1 MKRNKSIAKATD
13 NGVTFIFSTDDVDRD
28 GDRVLQDWKLAD
40 FKKNPIALAFHK
52 HDQPIGVWKNIRVEA
67 GKLMGDLQL
76 AARGTSDFIDSLHA
90 LVEQGILKAVSV
102 GFSSQKY
109 EPNDFGGYDLSKNQL
124 YECSLVSVPAN
135 QNALRKAFDFLPDGE
150 LDAICSVPGNC
161 PSNPSNGLSTTKR
174 VSDGSTSIKK
184 TNKKGSTM
192 TIAER
197 IKLLQDQLVAAKDGL
212 TDLTQAEE
220 LDNDSIEAATETIKE
235 LEASLA
241 TFEKAEAAL
250 AVKTTPAVET
260 PAAQKDH
267 GKSVTSVKHARE
279 KGQLATMAFTAIA
292 KAHVLNSNAEVVA
305 KSMYGDNE
313 ELNLMVKAATS
324 PADTTTSTWAAE
336 IVQAGYGE
344 FMDLLM
350 PETVYGRV
358 PGLSLDFGDK
368 GSIIVPS
375 WATTRDISGAFVA
388 EGAPIPVKEG
398 VFASKTLTP
407 KKMAVITTFT
417 REILTKSTPAIE
429 ALLRNAIVQDT
440 AAAID
445 AAFLDSTAASTI
457 RPAGIQNAT
466 ATGAANINAS
476 GGATVALILADV
488 QGVMTRTSASQLGQ
502 NGVWLM
508 NPARVFGLSTKQ
520 LTTGQFAFPDVAN
533 GTFMGYPIVMSTTVP
548 TGVVAFIDS
557 NTMVKATDIMPE
569 FEVSNQATLV
579 MADPADAI
587 SDGGAAAAGVT
598 ENPVRS
604 LYQTDTMALRLV
616 LGLDWSIAR
625 ANGVQVLTSVAW

>member
-1 MKRNKSIAKATD
+1 MKRKLISKATD
-13 NGVTFIFSTDDVDRD
+13 NGISFIFSTEDVDRD
-28 GDRVLQDWKLAD
+28 GDRVIQDWKLAD

-52 HDQPIGVWKNIRVEA
+52 HDQPIGVWENIRVDA
-67 GKLMGDLQL
+67 GKLMGDLKL
-76 AARGTSDFIDSLHA
+76 AARGTSDFIDSLHG

-124 YECSLVSVPAN
+124 FECSLVSVPAN

-150 LDAICSVPGNC
+150 LDAICSVSGNC
-161 PSNPSNGLSTTKR
+161 PSNSSDGRSTTKR
-174 VSDGSTSIKK
+174 VSDSSTSIKK
-184 TNKKGSTM
+184 QTKKGSTM

-197 IKLLQDQLVAAKDGL
+197 IKSLQEQIVAAKDGL
-212 TDLTQAEE
+212 TELTQAED
-220 LDNDSIEAATETIKE
+220 LDNEAIEAGAETIKE
-235 LEASLA
+235 LEASLL

-250 AVKTTPAVET
+250 AVKSTPAIET
-260 PAAQKDH
+260 PAANTDK
-267 GKSVTSVKHARE
+267 KIITSVKKARE
-279 KGQLATMAFTAIA
+279 KGHLATMAFTAVA
-292 KAHVLNSNAEVVA
+292 KAHALNANPEVVA
-305 KSMYGDNE
+305 KSMYNNDE
-313 ELNLMVKAATS
+313 EVGMMVKAITS

-336 IVQAGYGE
+336 LVQAGYGE

-350 PETVYGRV
+350 PATVYGRV
-358 PGLSLDFGDK
+358 PGLALDFGDK
-368 GSIIVPS
+368 ASIIVPA
-375 WATTRDISGAFVA
+375 WASSRDISGAFVA

-398 VFASKTLTP
+398 VFGTKTLTP

-429 ALLRNAIVQDT
+429 ALLRNAIIQDT
-440 AAAID
+440 SAAID
-445 AAFLDSTAASTI
+445 AAFLDNAAASTI

-466 ATGAANINAS
+466 ATGAGNINAS

-488 QGVMTRTSASQLGQ
+488 QGVMTRTSAVQLGQ
-502 NGVWLM
+502 NGAWLM

-520 LTTGQFAFPDVAN
+520 LTTGQFAFPEVTN
-533 GTFMGYPIVMSTTVP
+533 GMFMGYPIIISTTVP
-548 TGVVAFIDS
+548 AAVVAFIDS
-557 NTMVKATDIMPE
+557 SSMVKATDITPE

-579 MADPADAI
+579 MATPADEI
-587 SDGGAAAAGVT
+587 VT
-598 ENPVRS
+598 SATATVNDVRS

-625 ANGVQVLTSVAW
+625 TAGVQVLTSVAW